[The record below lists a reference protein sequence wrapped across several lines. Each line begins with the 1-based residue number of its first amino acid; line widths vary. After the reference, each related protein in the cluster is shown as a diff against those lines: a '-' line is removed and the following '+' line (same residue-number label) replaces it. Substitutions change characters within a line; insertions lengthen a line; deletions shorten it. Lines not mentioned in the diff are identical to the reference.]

1 MPFVKRRKVSL
12 LNRFVLSFQLNRG
25 ISKGKPN
32 ESYLQELVIIKC
44 CEADLVK

>member
-12 LNRFVLSFQLNRG
+12 LKRFVLSFQLNRG

-32 ESYLQELVIIKC
+32 RSYLQKGFQQKAA
-44 CEADLVK
+44 EAVF